1 MQAAKQATPPPPRP
15 ENPRSSPRNPVFW
28 QARVVCQEQGVT
40 IECRLRN
47 LSETGARL
55 EIDGA
60 VPLPATFDIVAP
72 AKGKTWRARCVW
84 RQGGETGVAFIRDTA
99 ADTHLDPDARIREL
113 EAQNEILLAKL
124 KAMAVELAARVAR
137 DGVA

>member
-1 MQAAKQATPPPPRP
+1 MQATRQATPPPHP

-72 AKGKTWRARCVW
+72 AKGKTWRARSVW
-84 RQGGETGVAFIRDTA
+84 RQGSETGVAFIRDTA
-99 ADTHLDPDARIREL
+99 ADKRLDPEARIREL

>member
-1 MQAAKQATPPPPRP
+1 MQASKQATSPPPRP
-15 ENPRSSPRNPVFW
+15 QNPRSSPRNPVFW

-72 AKGKTWRARCVW
+72 AKGKTWRARSVW
-84 RQGGETGVAFIRDTA
+84 RQGGETGVAFILDKVGKP
-99 ADTHLDPDARIREL
+99 LDPDARIREL